1 MTGDIIGQH
10 MVRWLTLLQK
20 DPGFKSSLARAFCVK
35 SECSPG
41 TPASFHKQSMKVMG
55 EVKRWTN

>member
-1 MTGDIIGQH
+1 MIGDIIGHH

-35 SECSPG
+35 SECSPHAHEG
-41 TPASFHKQSMKVMG
+41 SLRVLWLPS
-55 EVKRWTN
+55 TNSP

>member
-1 MTGDIIGQH
+1 MIGDIIGHH

-35 SECSPG
+35 SECSPHAHEG
-41 TPASFHKQSMKVMG
+41 SLRVSSKANILQTK
-55 EVKRWTN
+55 T